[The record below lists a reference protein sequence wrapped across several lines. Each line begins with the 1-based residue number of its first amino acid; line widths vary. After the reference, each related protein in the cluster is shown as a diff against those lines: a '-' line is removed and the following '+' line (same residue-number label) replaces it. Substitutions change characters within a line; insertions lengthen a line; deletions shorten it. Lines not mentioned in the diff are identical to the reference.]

1 MKKRLD
7 ILLVELGF
15 FDSREK
21 AKRNIMA
28 GNVIVG
34 NFMVDKA
41 GTLVDEEEIIKIKN
55 DSLPY
60 VSRGGLKLEKALKYF
75 SIELDNKIC
84 FDIGA
89 STGGF
94 TDCMLQN
101 NAKKVYSI
109 DVGYGQ
115 LDWKLRQNPQVISM
129 ERTNI
134 RHLDPSSIE
143 DKGEFATIDVSFIS
157 LRLVLPVVKNLLTSK
172 GEIIALIKPQFEAG
186 REEVKKHGVVKDLKV
201 HKRVIEEILK
211 FAQQNDLYI
220 KGLTYSPITG
230 PKGNIEFLAYF
241 SLNKDLN
248 QSLNIIEYIGEI
260 VDKAHNDFS
269 SKDTNS

>member
-7 ILLVELGF
+7 ILLVDLGF

-28 GNVIVG
+28 GNIIVG

-41 GTLVDEEEIIKIKN
+41 GTLVDEEEVIKIKN
-55 DSLPY
+55 DSIPY
-60 VSRGGLKLEKALKYF
+60 VSRGGLKLAKALKYF
-75 SIELDNKIC
+75 SIDLENKIC

-101 NAKKVYSI
+101 KAQKVYSI

-134 RHLDPSSIE
+134 RYLDPSTIE
-143 DKGEFATIDVSFIS
+143 DRGDFATIDVSFIS
-157 LRLVLPVVKNLLTSK
+157 LRLVLPVVKKLLTSE

-201 HKRVIEEILK
+201 HKRVIEEILN
-211 FAQQNDLYI
+211 FAQENDLYL

-230 PKGNIEFLAYF
+230 PKGNIEFLAHF
-241 SLNKDLN
+241 SLKKDSNQNLN
-248 QSLNIIEYIGEI
+248 NLEYIEDI
-260 VDKAHNDFS
+260 VNKAHNDFS
-269 SKDTNS
+269 SKDIKL